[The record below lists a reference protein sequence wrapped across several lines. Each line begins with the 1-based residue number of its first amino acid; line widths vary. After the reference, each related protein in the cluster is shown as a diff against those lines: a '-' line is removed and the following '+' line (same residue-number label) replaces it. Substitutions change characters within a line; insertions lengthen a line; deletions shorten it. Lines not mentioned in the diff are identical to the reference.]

1 MYMCRTKFY
10 VKTAVFLFW
19 TAKFY
24 FFAYYLGLIL
34 FFRSFSCLFT
44 LSLYLNSRVCG
55 IYAIH
60 PLLLL
65 KYVT

>member
-24 FFAYYLGLIL
+24 FIAYYL
-34 FFRSFSCLFT
+34 
-44 LSLYLNSRVCG
+44 
-55 IYAIH
+55 A
-60 PLLLL
+60 
-65 KYVT
+65 

>member
-34 FFRSFSCLFT
+34 FLLF
-44 LSLYLNSRVCG
+44 LLFIHFIAIFKLSRVRYIC
-55 IYAIH
+55 YS
-60 PLLLL
+60 PP
-65 KYVT
+65 TTT